1 MTTAPSAPA
10 DVALPRSKNALKA
23 IAEANSW
30 EMSTQEARAES
41 AARAWKITGAA
52 VALALMGWGMALYQ
66 SSRPLPAPATIVV
79 DRITGDTMVVSRFD
93 ENSVPQ
99 ISAVDQ
105 HWAAIYVRARESY
118 YFNLLK
124 RDYDQVARMST
135 PEVFA
140 PYSSPFMGDT
150 AMQTKVGTTQEHR
163 VTLVSVRMSTTTK
176 PGRSGEAIVTF
187 DKEIKS
193 NQGTPPTTT
202 RYVATVRF
210 EYRPKAMKEAV
221 DRIEN
226 PFGFVVLSYRAEPE
240 LLTPGPAPA
249 PTGGNTSTSSSS

>member
-1 MTTAPSAPA
+1 MSTTLSAPA
-10 DVALPRSKNALKA
+10 DEALPRSKRALQA

-30 EMSTQEARAES
+30 ELSTQEARAAS
-41 AARAWKITGAA
+41 ASLAWKVTGVAA
-52 VALALMGWGMALYQ
+52 ALALMGWGMALYQ

-79 DRITGDTMVVSRFD
+79 DRSTGETMVVSRFD
-93 ENSVPQ
+93 ESSVPQ

-105 HWAAIYVRARESY
+105 HWAAVYVRAYESY

-124 RDYDQVARMST
+124 RDYEQVGRMST
-135 PEVFA
+135 PDVFA
-140 PYSSPFMGDT
+140 PYSSRFMGDT

-163 VTLVSVRMSTTTK
+163 ITLVSVRMSTTTQ
-176 PGRSGEAIVTF
+176 PGRNGEAIVTF

-226 PFGFVVLSYRAEPE
+226 PFGFVVLSYRADPE
-240 LLTPGPAPA
+240 LLTPSTAPA
-249 PTGGNTSTSSSS
+249 AAGGNTSGSSS